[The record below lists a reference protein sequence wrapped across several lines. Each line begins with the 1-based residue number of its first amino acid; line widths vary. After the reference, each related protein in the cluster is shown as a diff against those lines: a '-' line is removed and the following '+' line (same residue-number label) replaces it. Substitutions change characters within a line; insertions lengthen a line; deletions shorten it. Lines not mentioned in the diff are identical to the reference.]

1 MRHFQEFCIFIM
13 QISILSQINA
23 MTNYSAKA
31 LLLTALILFTDINA
45 SLAQNNDSEPMGRA
59 FNAGMGPGYFGGLQ
73 LPAPYTTI
81 NYEYEVAGYTTIA
94 PFLGFAS
101 YRSAP
106 QVLGGK
112 NYYYRATILP
122 VGIKATYYLD
132 KLLHI
137 PCRWDVYVAGSA
149 GYAFTT
155 KEWDYGYPGTDDAVP
170 GITPHFLLLHLGA
183 EYHVS
188 KRTGLFADVSTG
200 VATFGF
206 AIHGYN

>member
-1 MRHFQEFCIFIM
+1 MK
-13 QISILSQINA
+13 ISGKYIIVFLFFTA
-23 MTNYSAKA
+23 FV
-31 LLLTALILFTDINA
+31 LLTDIQIA
-45 SLAQNNDSEPMGRA
+45 TAQNTDAEPMGRT
-59 FNAGMGPGYFGGLQ
+59 FNASIGPGYFGGLQ
-73 LPAPYTTI
+73 LPAPFSTI

-106 QVLGGK
+106 QVIGGK

-170 GITPHFLLLHLGA
+170 GITLHFLLLHLGA
-183 EYHVS
+183 EYHAS